1 MNNNNNNKIKNYNNN
16 SKANNSNL
24 QIIPSKFKMQKQAL
38 LQILQTQVPLL
49 PQVLVVIKNKN
60 SMITMNKMK
69 IIQIVQMRQFINQM
83 RKDT

>member
-69 IIQIVQMRQFINQM
+69 IIQIVQMR
-83 RKDT
+83 